1 MLTST
6 PRSAETAARWRNFPN
21 LTDEVPM
28 TGSGRA
34 LKLLLGS
41 AVAVPLTLAPARAA
55 DPRAMPAPPA
65 SMPAQ
70 LPNTAGAVR
79 VNLNEVV
86 HPDYRDAVSK
96 VVKQP
101 TVSTRATAPDV
112 VCTAAMYEW
121 LFDHPDRVS
130 LAWQRLKVPAVPITD
145 AGGGQFVWTDENG
158 SEVTWRAVGTFK
170 DGLVWYA
177 TGKVKAAA
185 AAPSVPVKA
194 VAVLSRPQKA
204 AKDGVA
210 VFSTTVQV
218 YLQSD
223 SKAAT
228 LALKVLG
235 PTAPKLAEQ
244 GAEQFLE
251 FFNGIA
257 DYVQKHPA
265 KADTLLAPAK

>member
-1 MLTST
+1 
-6 PRSAETAARWRNFPN
+6 
-21 LTDEVPM
+21 M
-28 TGSGRA
+28 TRPGRA
-34 LKLLLGS
+34 FRLLFGS
-41 AVAVPLTLAPARAA
+41 AVAVPLALSPAVAA
-55 DPRAMPAPPA
+55 DPRPPAAMPAPA
-65 SMPAQ
+65 A

-79 VNLNEVV
+79 ANLSEIV
-86 HPDYRDAVSK
+86 HPDYRDAVTK

-112 VCTAAMYEW
+112 VCTASMYEW

-130 LAWQRLKVPAVPITD
+130 LAWQRLKVAAVPIAD
-145 AGGGQFVWTDENG
+145 SGNGQFAWTDENG
-158 SEVTWRAVGTFK
+158 SEVVWRVVGTFR

-177 TGKVKAAA
+177 TGKVKPAP

-210 VFSTTVQV
+210 VFSTSVQV

-228 LALKVLG
+228 LALRVLG

-257 DYVQKHPA
+257 DYVQKNPT
-265 KADTLLAPAK
+265 KADALLAPAK

>member
-1 MLTST
+1 MS
-6 PRSAETAARWRNFPN
+6 
-21 LTDEVPM
+21 
-28 TGSGRA
+28 GSGQA
-34 LKLLLGS
+34 LKLLFGS
-41 AVAVPLTLAPARAA
+41 AVAVPLALSAALAA
-55 DPRAMPAPPA
+55 DPRPPVAMPGP
-65 SMPAQ
+65 MPA

-79 VNLNEVV
+79 VNLSEVI
-86 HPDYRDAVSK
+86 HPDYRDAVMK

-112 VCTAAMYEW
+112 ICTASMYEW

-130 LAWQRLKVPAVPITD
+130 LAWQRLKVAAVPITD
-145 AGGGQFVWTDENG
+145 GGNGQFSWTDENG
-158 SEVTWRAVGTFK
+158 SEVVWRNVGTFK

-177 TGKVKAAA
+177 TGKVKATAA
-185 AAPSVPVKA
+185 TPAVPVKA

-210 VFSTTVQV
+210 VFGTSVQV

-228 LALKVLG
+228 LALRVLG

-257 DYVQKHPA
+257 DYVQKNPS
-265 KADTLLAPAK
+265 KADALLAPAK

>member
-1 MLTST
+1 
-6 PRSAETAARWRNFPN
+6 
-21 LTDEVPM
+21 M
-28 TGSGRA
+28 TRPGQVF
-34 LKLLLGS
+34 KLLCGGAL
-41 AVAVPLTLAPARAA
+41 ALPLALSPTRAA
-55 DPRAMPAPPA
+55 EPRPPAAMPAPE
-65 SMPAQ
+65 

-79 VNLNEVV
+79 VNLGEVV
-86 HPDYRDAVSK
+86 QPAYRDAVSK

-101 TVSTRATAPDV
+101 TVSTRAAAPDV

-130 LAWQRLKVPAVPITD
+130 LAWQRLKVAAVPIAD
-145 AGGGQFVWTDENG
+145 AGNGQFSWTDENG
-158 SEVTWRAVGTFK
+158 SEVVWRVVGTFK

-185 AAPSVPVKA
+185 AAPAVPVKA

-210 VFSTTVQV
+210 VFSTSVQV

-257 DYVQKHPA
+257 DYVQKHPS
-265 KADTLLAPAK
+265 KADALLAPAK